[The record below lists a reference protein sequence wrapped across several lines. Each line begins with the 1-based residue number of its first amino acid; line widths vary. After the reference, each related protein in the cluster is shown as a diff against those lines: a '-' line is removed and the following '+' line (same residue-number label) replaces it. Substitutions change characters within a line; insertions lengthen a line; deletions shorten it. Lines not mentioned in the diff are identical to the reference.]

1 MKKRKRKVIV
11 VLSVIFGIIFFAG
24 IGLYIWYSNSP
35 FPTVVKLADAVKE
48 RDVEAMMECIE
59 PDTAQKIKLIV
70 DFTGL
75 ALDDI
80 LNQAMPGQMESGA
93 DRETTSLRLSGYSRD
108 GDRALIRFSS
118 ADTKGE
124 EQITEIHFV
133 RISGIWYLSL
143 GGQ

>member
-1 MKKRKRKVIV
+1 MKKHKRKVIV
-11 VLSVIFGIIFFAG
+11 VLSVIFGIILFAG
-24 IGLYIWYSNSP
+24 IGLYVWYSNSP

-48 RDVEAMMECIE
+48 RDVDAMMECIE
-59 PDTAQKIKLIV
+59 PDIAQKIKLIV

-75 ALDDI
+75 ALDDV

-118 ADTKGE
+118 ADIERE

-133 RISGIWYLSL
+133 RISGTWYLYSR
-143 GGQ
+143 